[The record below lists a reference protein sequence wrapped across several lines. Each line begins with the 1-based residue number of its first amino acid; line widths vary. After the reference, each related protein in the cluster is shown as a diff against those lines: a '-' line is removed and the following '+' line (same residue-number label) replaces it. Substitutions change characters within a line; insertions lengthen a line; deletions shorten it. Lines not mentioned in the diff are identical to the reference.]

1 MACQINTG
9 SGSGRAVS
17 NHDLLNRM
25 VSFLTSRHV
34 ATVVINNGGTGGTYV
49 VGDIVTLT
57 HAGAH
62 LDAKFEVT
70 TVSGGQ
76 ITGLRIHS
84 SGAFGNRPNGTVT
97 ISAGG
102 SGYTA
107 SQTDII
113 LELQGGTSR
122 CPAKVKA
129 TTNGSGV
136 VTSAVVFE
144 DLGTGGIG
152 VYSVLP
158 SYPAATVV
166 KGPNGTGAGT
176 GCTITMGGS
185 TGIIGTTGLAVTGG
199 GGTGATVDIT
209 LAETGWTVDGRNDND
224 RSINGVLNEKSVV
237 LVGDATGLTNK
248 PYIGYI
254 TGNATSGLN
263 TRYAIAAF
271 GLIAHNPSL
280 LFTQQSFRSP
290 NLTSETALSDGG
302 SYITCSQ
309 DTGSGTDEMDFW
321 IKADDVHVSMITQIE
336 ESAAVSD
343 NGVYIQHY
351 AGYMNRIGT
360 ETEAPYPMFVFGSS
374 RAINV
379 DPTTT
384 SGNITSL
391 HENRHASS
399 GCGWFYDHVASTWR
413 HVQNDDTVSA
423 PSEEEDLML
432 PAGLPKVLGSSNLN
446 YVVQAGFVYMST
458 VFIELDRSSAT
469 AVLRKIP
476 GTVDDFFLWPLT
488 ILRKPDAAPSAI
500 NDRLFGQLRGVFWI
514 SSDDGTGSR
523 IANFSEDYVTVSG
536 DRYLCFHNH
545 VNTEPYQYIAW
556 KWDV

>member
-34 ATVVINNGGTGGTYV
+34 ATVAINNGGTGGTYV
-49 VGDIVTLT
+49 IGDIVTLT

-62 LDAKFEVT
+62 LDAKFEVL

-76 ITGLRIHS
+76 ILTMRIHS
-84 SGAFGNRPNGTVT
+84 SGAFGDRPNGSIT

-102 SGYTA
+102 TGYTA

-113 LELQGGTSR
+113 LELQGGSSR
-122 CPAKVKA
+122 CPTKVKA
-129 TTNGSGV
+129 TTDGGGI
-136 VTSAVVFE
+136 VTSAIDFE
-144 DLGTGGIG
+144 DLGTSAGG
-152 VYSVLP
+152 VYSSLP

-209 LAETGWTVDGRNDND
+209 LAETGWAVDGRNDND
-224 RSINGVLNEKSVV
+224 RSINGILNEKTVV
-237 LVGDATGLTNK
+237 LVGDAAGWTNK
-248 PYIGYI
+248 PFVAYL

-263 TRYAIAAF
+263 ERFAIACI
-271 GLIAHNPSL
+271 GLIAHNPAL
-280 LFTQQSFRSP
+280 LMTQQDFRSP
-290 NLTSETALSDGG
+290 NLTSETALSDAG
-302 SYITCSQ
+302 SYIICPQ
-309 DTGSGTDEMDFW
+309 DSGSGTDEIDFW
-321 IKADDVHVSMITQIE
+321 LKADDVHISMITQIE

-343 NGVYIQHY
+343 NGIYIQHY

-360 ETEAPYPMFVFGSS
+360 ETESPYPMFIFGSS
-374 RAINV
+374 RSINV
-379 DPTTT
+379 DPVAG
-384 SGNITSL
+384 SANITSIT
-391 HENRHASS
+391 EQRHASS
-399 GCGWFYDHVASTWR
+399 GPGWYYNWISSEWR
-413 HVQNDDTVSA
+413 QLINDDT
-423 PSEEEDLML
+423 
-432 PAGLPKVLGSSNLN
+432 AGSPTFMNEIMMPGGTPKILDSTSLN
-446 YVVQAGFVYMST
+446 RVVDKGFV
-458 VFIELDRSSAT
+458 FISLTWFELDRSSA
-469 AVLRKIP
+469 AGVLRKVP
-476 GTVDDFFLWPLT
+476 GTVDEFFLFPLT
-488 ILRKPDAAPSAI
+488 ARRQDAGEPDPVD
-500 NDRLFGQLRGVFWI
+500 DRLFGQPRGIFWI

-523 IANFSEDYVTVSG
+523 IADFSEDYVTSG
-536 DRYLCFHNH
+536 GERYLVFHNH
-545 VNTEPYQYIAW
+545 VHIEPYQYIAW

>member
-34 ATVVINNGGTGGTYV
+34 ATVAINNGGTGGTYV

-62 LDAKFEVT
+62 LDAKFEVL
-70 TVSGGQ
+70 TVSAGQ
-76 ITGLRIHS
+76 ILTMRIHS
-84 SGAFGNRPNGTVT
+84 SGAFGDRPNGSIT

-102 SGYTA
+102 TGYTA

-113 LELQGGTSR
+113 LELQGGSSR

-136 VTSAVVFE
+136 VTSAVAFE
-144 DLGTGGIG
+144 DLGTGGLG
-152 VYSVLP
+152 VYSSLP

-185 TGIIGTTGLAVTGG
+185 TSIIGTTGLAVTGG

-209 LAETGWTVDGRNDND
+209 LAETGWSVDGRNDND
-224 RSINGVLNEKSVV
+224 RNINSVLNEKTVV
-237 LVGDATGLTNK
+237 LVGDATGWTNK
-248 PYIGYI
+248 PFIAYM

-263 TRYAIAAF
+263 TRYAIATM
-271 GLIAHNPSL
+271 GLIAHNPAL
-280 LFTQQSFRSP
+280 LMTQQSFRSP

-309 DTGSGTDEMDFW
+309 DSGAGTDEMDFW
-321 IKADDVHVSMITQIE
+321 IKADDTHVSMITQIE
-336 ESAAVSD
+336 ETAATSD
-343 NGVYIQHY
+343 NGVYVQHY
-351 AGYMNRIGT
+351 AGYMNRVGT
-360 ETEAPYPMFVFGSS
+360 ETEAPYPMFIFGSS
-374 RAINV
+374 RAINE
-379 DPTTT
+379 DPKVG
-384 SGNITSL
+384 SVNITGIA
-391 HENRHASS
+391 EQRHASS
-399 GCGWFYDHVASTWR
+399 GPGWYYDNVAAAW
-413 HVQNDDTVSA
+413 QQLINDDTAGSPA
-423 PSEEEDLML
+423 AEDRIMS
-432 PAGLPKVLGSSNLN
+432 PAGTPNILDTTSLN
-446 YVVQAGFVYMST
+446 RVVDKGFS
-458 VFIELDRSSAT
+458 FISLIYFELDRSSAS
-469 AVLRKIP
+469 AVLRKVP
-476 GTVDDFFLWPLT
+476 GTVDEFFLFPLT
-488 ILRKPDAAPSAI
+488 VRAQPAAEPSAI
-500 NDRLFGQLRGVFWI
+500 NDRYFGQPRGIFWI

-523 IANFSEDYVTVSG
+523 IADFSEDYVTVAG

-545 VNTEPYQYIAW
+545 VHTEPYQYIAW